1 MLGCAVLV
9 QLHEAK
15 SWLGLLLFEKEQER
29 SALGEMKEKV
39 CSFKPAGIKKR
50 AEAPDA
56 PVWTRLKGCFT
67 P

>member
-9 QLHEAK
+9 QLHEEK
-15 SWLGLLLFEKEQER
+15 NWLGLLLFEKEQER
-29 SALGEMKEKV
+29 SALGEMKKF
-39 CSFKPAGIKKR
+39 CSFKPAGIEKR

-56 PVWTRLKGCFT
+56 LVWTRLKGCFT

>member
-1 MLGCAVLV
+1 MLGCAVFV
-9 QLHEAK
+9 QLHEEK

-29 SALGEMKEKV
+29 SALGEMKKF

-50 AEAPDA
+50 AEVPDA
-56 PVWTRLKGCFT
+56 PVWMQLKGCFT